1 MVRAAIEGNPA
12 FAVSEIELRQPG
24 TSYTIDTLDRLRR
37 EFAGVDLHFIMGV
50 DAANELDAW
59 RDPARILAEYRPIVM
74 SRAGWPDPDWQRL
87 ERIHPDARSLILLV
101 DVPQLEIDSHTLRKR
116 IAAGHSVRYL
126 IPEGARRIIERES
139 LYRPPE
145 LA

>member
-1 MVRAAIEGNPA
+1 
-12 FAVSEIELRQPG
+12 
-24 TSYTIDTLDRLRR
+24 
-37 EFAGVDLHFIMGV
+37 
-50 DAANELDAW
+50 
-59 RDPARILAEYRPIVM
+59 M

-126 IPEGARRIIERES
+126 IPEGARRIIERDS

-145 LA
+145 PA